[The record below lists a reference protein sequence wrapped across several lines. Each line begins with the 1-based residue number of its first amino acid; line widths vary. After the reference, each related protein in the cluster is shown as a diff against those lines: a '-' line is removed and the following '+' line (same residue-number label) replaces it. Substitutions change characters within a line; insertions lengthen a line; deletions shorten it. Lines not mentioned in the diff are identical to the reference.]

1 MEITEVG
8 DGEFAGTGFS
18 QEGTAWTLT
27 GTFDEVGN
35 VEFTIVYVNGYTI
48 EATGVF
54 ACGDVKDHVYRQAIT
69 AAGSG
74 CMAAIDTERW
84 LEHQH

>member
-1 MEITEVG
+1 LDSLKRWTQNFKESEKVGRGGQGVVFKGVIDMEDSGYLITRP
-8 DGEFAGTGFS
+8 DST
-18 QEGTAWTLT
+18 
-27 GTFDEVGN
+27 
-35 VEFTIVYVNGYTI
+35 YTNI
-48 EATGVF
+48 DGVF